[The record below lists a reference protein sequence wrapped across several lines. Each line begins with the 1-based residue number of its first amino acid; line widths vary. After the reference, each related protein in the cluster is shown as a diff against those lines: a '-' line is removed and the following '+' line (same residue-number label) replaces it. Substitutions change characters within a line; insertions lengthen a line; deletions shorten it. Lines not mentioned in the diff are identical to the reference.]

1 MRKSSLAFFID
12 WLENYMHELPITESI
27 LEIAIRHGQQAQAV
41 RVTDLY
47 LVIGQL
53 SSIVD
58 DSIQFYWDIISHNT
72 ICEGATLH
80 FERVPA
86 QLLCLDCGHSYGF
99 ENELSACPIC
109 DSIRVKVTAGE
120 EFQLQSIEVETD
132 KETES

>member
-1 MRKSSLAFFID
+1 
-12 WLENYMHELPITESI
+12 MHELPITESI
-27 LEIAIRHGQQAQAV
+27 LEIAVRHGEQANAA

-58 DSIQFYWDIISHNT
+58 DSIQFYWDIISRDT

-99 ENELSACPIC
+99 DYELSACPIC
-109 DSIRVKVTAGE
+109 DSTHIKVAAGE
-120 EFQLQSIEVETD
+120 EFQLQSIEIETN
-132 KETES
+132 KEIEP